1 MISFKTK
8 LLSPLLLL
16 LLLLLFLF
24 TCHFYYY
31 VPIIEFYALCEKENC
46 LEVDLLFIINS
57 LNFGSKNIADY
68 FVHGSPR
75 EGVQ

>member
-1 MISFKTK
+1 MISVKTK

-16 LLLLLFLF
+16 LLLF
-24 TCHFYYY
+24 TCHFYYD
-31 VPIIEFYALCEKENC
+31 VPIIKLYALCEKENC

-57 LNFGSKNIADY
+57 LKFGSKNIADY

-75 EGVQ
+75 EGAQ